1 MSGVCT
7 GTFILHD
14 REDVFN
20 FCAIKFWKCAQ
31 EQFKKGE
38 TKKELSL
45 IFKLCRKENYFEL

>member
-7 GTFILHD
+7 GTFLLHD

-20 FCAIKFWKCAQ
+20 FCAIKFRKCAQ